1 MEQLT
6 RLVDEGHSVDV
17 VYCDFSKGFDVV
29 PHKRLLAKCEGM
41 GIRGKVLRWVE
52 EWLTGRKQRVI
63 LNGQASEWRDVLSS
77 VVQGSCLGP
86 CLFVIFINDIDLA
99 MDTISF
105 IVKFA
110 DDSKAGRVVDSPED
124 REAFQTMLNRL
135 ETWSQ
140 EWQLL
145 FNRSKCKVMHFGKDN
160 PRQEY
165 TMGGAALESSTQ
177 EKDLG
182 VLIDDSLKP
191 RAQCS
196 KAASKANTVLGQLMR
211 GCSWRDPENLTKLYK
226 VYVRPHL
233 EYAQSSWSPWLQVD
247 INTLEQVQQR
257 FTRMVSGMGSLTY
270 EERLAKLGLTTLQ
283 DRRVRGDMIETFK
296 ILTGKVDVNP
306 GTWFTPLSSREGA
319 ANTRASDG
327 HLNLARRE
335 ASSETRKHQFSVRV
349 VPVWNALPEGVKTQ
363 ESLNCFKNAYDNMKS

>member
-1 MEQLT
+1 MQY
-6 RLVDEGHSVDV
+6 
-17 VYCDFSKGFDVV
+17 YC
-29 PHKRLLAKCEGM
+29 P
-41 GIRGKVLRWVE
+41 
-52 EWLTGRKQRVI
+52 
-63 LNGQASEWRDVLSS
+63 
-77 VVQGSCLGP
+77 
-86 CLFVIFINDIDLA
+86 FVIVINNIDLA
-99 MDTISF
+99 MDTVSF

-124 REAFQTMLNRL
+124 REAFQAMLNRL

-165 TMGGAALESSTQ
+165 TMDGVALESSKQ

-182 VLIDDSLKP
+182 VLIDDNLKP
-191 RAQCS
+191 KAQCS
-196 KAASKANTVLGQLMR
+196 KAASNANMILGQLMR
-211 GCSWRDPENLTKLYK
+211 GCTWRDPANLTKLYK

-233 EYAQSSWSPWLQVD
+233 EYAQSSWSPWLQGD

-257 FTRMVSGMGSLTY
+257 FTRMVSGMGNLTY
-270 EERLAKLGLTTLQ
+270 GERLAKLGLTTLQ
-283 DRRVRGDMIETFK
+283 DRHGRGDMIETFK

-306 GTWFTPLSSREGA
+306 ETWFTPIGSREGA

-335 ASSETRKHQFSVRV
+335 ASSETRKKQFSVRV
-349 VPVWNALPEGVKTQ
+349 VPVWNALPETVKTQ
-363 ESLNCFKNAYDNMKS
+363 ESLNCFKNAYDDFKS